1 MKSSNHSILEKI
13 HTFTATT
20 ALPIVSWNV
29 SKYGSFIYPYFVM
42 NSKGK
47 FFPLSF
53 KTVNERMSLLS
64 TVFCMPCPSSV
75 SSQRLVIRIKLASA
89 FVNILS
95 NWSNLKNRRDR
106 LCPYYRLTLQKM
118 NFIMTLLDV
127 TYTFIWFMVQLMTCP
142 IAQPFICRIVI
153 TYVNPSA

>member
-1 MKSSNHSILEKI
+1 MLEKI

-20 ALPIVSWNV
+20 SLPIVSWNV

-89 FVNILS
+89 FVNIRS
-95 NWSNLKNRRDR
+95 NWSNFKKDR
-106 LCPYYRLTLQKM
+106 PFMSIIPKDASENEIYHYLIRCNIYLYMIYGAVNNLPYSTAIHL
-118 NFIMTLLDV
+118 
-127 TYTFIWFMVQLMTCP
+127 
-142 IAQPFICRIVI
+142 
-153 TYVNPSA
+153 